1 MLRVLDSTGMF
12 EAIDGPAHAT
22 YYAQRMRVRS
32 TSRAWM
38 VLLGSV
44 CAGLLGGAIGCQ
56 EAAMQLHRSVV
67 LITIDTLRADHLP
80 TYGYFR
86 NTAPNLE
93 RMAQRATVFERAV
106 TPMATTLPAHTS
118 MMTGTRPRRHN
129 IVRNGL
135 VFESEPDLRT
145 VAEMLKTAGYQT
157 VAVVSA
163 SPVAEETGI
172 SVGFDQ
178 YDDPK
183 LGPRPA
189 STTTDLALAH
199 LRRLDDRPFF
209 MWVHYWDPH
218 DPYTPPPPYDRKFSK
233 SDGIREFLQKT
244 GTKLSHRIGHL
255 VFDVVDINN
264 RYDGEIAYMDA
275 HLGRFLEGLREAQ
288 RFDETAIVVTSDHG
302 EGLWQHG
309 WHDHGRIYNEQI
321 FVPLLI
327 KPPKSFGY
335 TPSRRARIATT
346 IDIFPTLG
354 RMLDLPFPERAYG
367 QFEGIDLFDPVIV
380 RPYVISERVH
390 RHRAGW
396 EPGRKRA
403 LTGRDYKLFDLSD
416 QADQLYD
423 LREDPYELHDLRA
436 RAPHVETKLK
446 RYLRGRLAAYADGER
461 KTRRNVGPDLVE
473 KLRSLGYV
481 Q

>member
-1 MLRVLDSTGMF
+1 M
-12 EAIDGPAHAT
+12 
-22 YYAQRMRVRS
+22 
-32 TSRAWM
+32 SRRWVAF
-38 VLLGSV
+38 V
-44 CAGLLGGAIGCQ
+44 GGVWAAVMGCR
-56 EAAMQLHRSVV
+56 EAAPLDHRSVV
-67 LITIDTLRADHLP
+67 LVTIDTLRADHLP

-93 RMAQRATVFERAV
+93 GLARNAVVFDHAV

-118 MMTGTRPRRHN
+118 IMTGTLPSRHN

-135 VFESEPDLRT
+135 VFESEPGLRT
-145 VAEMLKTAGYQT
+145 VAEWLKEAGYQT

-172 SVGFDQ
+172 STGFDR

-189 STTTDLALAH
+189 ATTTDLALAH
-199 LRRLDDRPFF
+199 VRRFDDRPFF

-218 DPYTPPPPYDRKFSK
+218 DPYKPPPPYDTKFNE
-233 SDGIREFLQKT
+233 SDGIRDFLERT

-264 RYDGEIAYMDA
+264 RYDGEIAYMDT
-275 HLGRFLEGLREAQ
+275 HLGRFFEGLRTAG
-288 RFDETAIVVTSDHG
+288 RFDETTIVVTSDHG

-321 FVPLLI
+321 FVPLVV
-327 KPPKSFGY
+327 KPPRSFGY
-335 TPSRRARIATT
+335 APSRRTRIAST

-354 RMLDLPFPERAYG
+354 KTLDLPFPEDAYG
-367 QFEGIDLFDPVIV
+367 QFEGINLFDDAIV

-396 EPGRKRA
+396 EPGHKRA
-403 LTGRDYKLFDLSD
+403 LTGLDYKLFDLSERP
-416 QADQLYD
+416 DQLFD
-423 LREDPYELHDLRA
+423 LREDPYELRDLREG
-436 RAPHVETKLK
+436 APHVETKLK
-446 RYLRGRLAAYADGER
+446 RYLRGRLATYANRER
-461 KTRRNVGPDLVE
+461 RIRRNVGPDLVE

>member
-1 MLRVLDSTGMF
+1 MHVGSTN
-12 EAIDGPAHAT
+12 
-22 YYAQRMRVRS
+22 RL
-32 TSRAWM
+32 WM
-38 VLLGSV
+38 
-44 CAGLLGGAIGCQ
+44 ALLGGAVLGAGGMGCR
-56 EAAMQLHRSVV
+56 ETTSLRARSVV
-67 LITIDTLRADHLP
+67 LVTIDTLRADHLP

-86 NTAPNLE
+86 NTAPNLD
-93 RMAQRATVFERAV
+93 RLARSAVVFERAV

-118 MMTGTRPRRHN
+118 MLTGTLPRRHN

-135 VFESEPDLRT
+135 VFESEPGLRT
-145 VAEMLKTAGYQT
+145 VAEMMKAGGYQT

-163 SPVAEETGI
+163 SPVAAETGI
-172 SVGFDQ
+172 STGFDR
-178 YDDPK
+178 YDDPM

-189 STTTDLALAH
+189 ATTTDLALAH

-218 DPYTPPPPYDRKFSK
+218 DPYRPPPPYDTRFHRD
-233 SDGIREFLQKT
+233 DGIREFLQRT
-244 GTKLSHRIGHL
+244 GTSLTHRIGHV

-275 HLGRFLEGLREAQ
+275 HLGRFFDGMRAAG
-288 RFDETAIVVTSDHG
+288 RFEETTIVVTSDHG

-321 FVPLLI
+321 FVPLVI
-327 KPPKSFGY
+327 KPPDSFGY
-335 TPSRRARIATT
+335 APSRRTRIATT

-354 RMLDLPFPERAYG
+354 RMLDLPFPREAYA
-367 QFEGIDLFDPVIV
+367 QFEGIDLFDDAVV

-396 EPGRKRA
+396 EPGHKRS
-403 LTGRDYKLFDLSD
+403 LTGVDYKLFVLSERP
-416 QADQLYD
+416 DQLYD

-436 RAPHVETKLK
+436 QAPHVETQLK
-446 RYLRGRLAAYADGER
+446 RYLRGRLATYAVDELR
-461 KTRRNVGPDLVE
+461 IRRDVGPGLME